1 MSAMSGGAP
10 TAVVTGASSGIGR
23 IYALRLAEL
32 GYRLLLVA
40 RDTERLEAVKREVEK
55 LGSHAL
61 VMAADLDQPEAIE
74 AVASR
79 ISELP
84 QLEFLVNN
92 AGFGTMGDF
101 VDVEVSAHVAMINV
115 HVLATIRLTHAA
127 LAGMLTRGRGK
138 IVNVSS
144 MSAFLIGPGQ
154 TTYAATKALLVS
166 FCESL
171 QGELEGTG
179 VRVQALCPGFTKT
192 DFHNRPPFARFDR
205 NKVSPGLWK
214 TPEEVVEA
222 SLAGLEGP
230 RVVCIP
236 GGKNR
241 LVAGACGMRFVRKLV
256 GKKVRKK

>member
-1 MSAMSGGAP
+1 MSATSDGAP

-23 IYALRLAEL
+23 AYALRLAEM
-32 GYRLLLVA
+32 GHHLLLVA
-40 RDTERLEAVKREVEK
+40 RDSERLEAVKREVEER
-55 LGSHAL
+55 GSQAE
-61 VMAADLDQPEAIE
+61 VMAVDLEQSEGIE
-74 AVASR
+74 AVADR
-79 ISELP
+79 IAHLP
-84 QLEFLVNN
+84 RLEFLVNN

-101 VDVEVSAHVAMINV
+101 VDVEIAAHVAMINV

-127 LAGMLTRGRGK
+127 LAGMLARGRGK

-192 DFHNRPPFARFDR
+192 DFHNRPPFAHFDR
-205 NKVSPGLWK
+205 EKISPGLWK
-214 TPEEVVEA
+214 TPEEVVDA
-222 SLAGLEGP
+222 SLAGLNGN
-230 RVVCIP
+230 RVVCVP
-236 GGKNR
+236 GGKNQ
-241 LVAGACGMRFVRKLV
+241 LVARACGMRFVRKMI